1 MPGSY
6 FLGPPARRR
15 HRPRRAPLLL
25 VVGLLIAGVVAAAVV
40 LAAGLDSGS
49 PNRHGGAMQSFT
61 VDSKF
66 VKERLEQ
73 QVAVPDGGA
82 AGRPLL
88 VLLHGRNSKP
98 ADMFPSSFWAEL
110 ARLGNAAPVV
120 VAVNG
125 GASSYYHDRKSG
137 AWGRYLFR
145 EAIPQAVAKYRVDAK
160 RIAIG
165 GTSMG
170 GFGALDLARL
180 HPKSFCAVG
189 GHSAAIWKTGGET
202 PKGAFD
208 NARDFKKHDIYAAA
222 TDKKTPYAG
231 QKLWIDV
238 GRDDP
243 FRQADTAFSR
253 ALKKGGADVTFHV
266 FPGGHGQAYY
276 AAHAAE
282 YLQFY
287 SSALARC

>member
-15 HRPRRAPLLL
+15 HRPRPTPVLLIVVLL
-25 VVGLLIAGVVAAAVV
+25 VAGVVAAGVV
-40 LAAGLDSGS
+40 LAEGLDSGS

-66 VKERLEQ
+66 VKKKLEQ

-98 ADMFPSSFWAEL
+98 ADMFPSSFWIEL
-110 ARLGNAAPVV
+110 AKLGSAAPVV

-125 GASSYYHDRKSG
+125 GASSYYHDRESG
-137 AWGRYLFR
+137 GWGRYVFR
-145 EAIPQAVAKYRVDAK
+145 EVIPQAIKKYGADGK

-202 PKGAFD
+202 PQGAFD
-208 NARDFKKHDIYAAA
+208 DAADFRRHDIYAAA

-231 QKLWIDV
+231 QHMWIDV
-238 GRDDP
+238 GREDP
-243 FRQADTAFSR
+243 FLKADTAF
-253 ALKKGGADVTFHV
+253 AHAVKKGGADTTFHV

-276 AAHAAE
+276 AAHVAD

-287 SSALARC
+287 ARELARC